1 MPVHLLLLAQEGINL
16 PAAFGTALL
25 LVLMVL
31 GFNLTAR
38 YIVSRNRRML
48 G

>member
-1 MPVHLLLLAQEGINL
+1 MPVNLMLMAQEGINM
-16 PAAFGTALL
+16 PSAYGTALL
-25 LVLMVL
+25 LVIMVL

-38 YIVSRNRRML
+38 YIGRRNRRMQ

>member
-1 MPVHLLLLAQEGINL
+1 MPVHLMLLAQEGINL

-25 LVLMVL
+25 LVIMVL

-38 YIVSRNRRML
+38 YIVRRNRRMQ